1 MITVTQLAAFDPSSW
16 DRAAEWAR
24 AKGKKAREA
33 QTELG
38 SQADKLAK
46 AWPSWVGQLAVSAIR
61 NQATAQGELATAYDD
76 GATVID
82 DASLGMVG
90 LRDRIKDLQA
100 TVTGTPDVRGPDDQG
115 VVEATRAFSFTD
127 IIEFLKVRALA
138 GQLTITARE
147 ILMQATDK
155 DRGATIALMALIG
168 IDLPDTGDG
177 PIDLTDEGIVLQAD
191 LNSQDRY
198 GDCTT
203 LSTLIGI
210 AHSDPD
216 FIRRHMV
223 WDPDTGTYQVT
234 LYRDGEPVTVSVD
247 PDSLPTDGSQQA
259 ATNKH
264 SWLSVYEQAIQ
275 QEFGDVSNGQFEEVP
290 IARITG
296 EDVPRTGPPSAAD
309 IERAMDQ
316 DPRGVVTADTANAPE
331 QPDNVDPTKRVVPGH
346 TYSVRGLD
354 SDGNVI
360 LQNPWGPGGGWHDG
374 KYYPGEVHLTP
385 EEYQRWFSN
394 GAVLNPPY

>member
-1 MITVTQLAAFDPSSW
+1 MITVSQLAAFDPSSW

-38 SQADKLAK
+38 SQADKLAT

-61 NQATAQGELATAYDD
+61 DQATAQGELATAYDD

-82 DASLGMVG
+82 DAALGMVG
-90 LRDRIKDLQA
+90 LRDQIKDLQA
-100 TVTGTPDVRGPDDQG
+100 TVAGTPDVRGPDDQG

-216 FIRRHMV
+216 FIRRHLV
-223 WDPDTGTYQVT
+223 WDPATGTYQVT

-247 PDSLPTDGSQQA
+247 PDSPAHRRLAAGGDQQA
-259 ATNKH
+259 QLAVG
-264 SWLSVYEQAIQ
+264 LRAGDPAGVRRREQ
-275 QEFGDVSNGQFEEVP
+275 
-290 IARITG
+290 
-296 EDVPRTGPPSAAD
+296 
-309 IERAMDQ
+309 RA
-316 DPRGVVTADTANAPE
+316 
-331 QPDNVDPTKRVVPGH
+331 
-346 TYSVRGLD
+346 VRGGAHRAHHRRGRAPDRTTLG
-354 SDGNVI
+354 SGHRAGH
-360 LQNPWGPGGGWHDG
+360 GPGPEGSGHRRHRQR
-374 KYYPGEVHLTP
+374 PGAARQRRPDEAGRARAHLLRARP
-385 EEYQRWFSN
+385 
-394 GAVLNPPY
+394 